1 MRDGFICIA
10 AGTPKIRVADCRY
23 NAEQIFT
30 MMREADK
37 QGVKILALPELCLTG
52 YTCGDLFLQDT
63 LLDGA
68 AEGLRT
74 ILEATRHLEILTA
87 LGMPVRAGGKLYNC
101 AVVIQKGSVLAVVPK
116 TYLPNYGEFYE
127 TRWFRS
133 GADCG
138 DDLWPFDDV
147 LAFNSYGGIGQCL
160 IDCPDV
166 PGLKVGV
173 EICEDLWAGDPPS
186 RRLAE
191 AGATVIL
198 NLSASNEVVG
208 KAAYRRQLA
217 VGQSGRLCCAY
228 VYADAGEG
236 ESTTDLVFT
245 GHNMIAENGALLAEH
260 RFSTGLTIADVDV
273 QRLIYER
280 RRLTPFP
287 AVNTAGLYRN
297 EAAFTSCV
305 TKLTRCVSPTPFIP
319 ENEADRAARCEEI
332 LTIAA
337 LGLKKRL
344 EHTGAKT
351 AVVGLSGGLDST
363 LALLIAA
370 LAMGMLHRPAS
381 DIVAVTMPCFGTT
394 DRTRNNAVVLAG
406 RMGATLRAIPIG
418 ETVRSHFR
426 DIGQSVDE
434 HDVTYENAQ
443 ARERTQVLMEVAN
456 QTGGL
461 VIGTGDLSEL
471 ALGWCTYNGD
481 HMSMYAVNA
490 SIPKTL
496 VRHLVDYVARDNLK
510 KDQELTDVLEDIL
523 DTPVSPELLPAV
535 QGEISQRTE
544 DLVGPYELHD
554 FFLYYVLRWG
564 FGPRKVFRLAELA
577 LGRSYSREVILKWLR
592 SFYRRFF
599 AQQFKRSCLPDGP
612 KVGSLALS
620 PRGDWRMPSDA
631 VNALWMK
638 ELETLETQPEI

>member
-1 MRDGFICIA
+1 MKDGFICVA
-10 AGTPKIRVADCRY
+10 AGTPKVRVADCRY

-30 MMREADK
+30 MMREAEK

-63 LLDGA
+63 LLNGA
-68 AEGLRT
+68 VEGLRT
-74 ILEATRHLEILTA
+74 ILEATRHLEVLTA
-87 LGMPVRAGGKLYNC
+87 LGMPLRARGKLYNC
-101 AVVIQKGSVLAVVPK
+101 AVVIQKGDILAVVPK
-116 TYLPNYGEFYE
+116 TYVPNYGEFYE
-127 TRWFRS
+127 KRWFEGGEDITS
-133 GADCG
+133 QVSIGLPGAD
-138 DDLWPFDDV
+138 
-147 LAFNSYGGIGQCL
+147 GGTMYTGLGQAI
-160 IDCPDV
+160 IDCPAV

-173 EICEDLWAGDPPS
+173 EICEDLWAADPPS

-208 KAAYRRQLA
+208 KAAYRRQLV
-217 VGQSGRLCCAY
+217 VGQSGRLCCGY

-245 GHNMIAENGALLAEH
+245 GHNMVAENGALLAEH
-260 RFSTGLTIADVDV
+260 RFTTGLTIADIDV
-273 QRLIYER
+273 QRLTYER

-287 AVNTAGLYRN
+287 AEGGAALYQG
-297 EAAFTSCV
+297 AAEFTPCV
-305 TKLTRCVSPTPFIP
+305 TKLRRYVSPAPFIP
-319 ENEADRAARCEEI
+319 DNAADRASRCEEI

-344 EHTGAKT
+344 KHTGARS
-351 AVVGLSGGLDST
+351 AVIGLSGGLDST

-370 LAMGMLHRPAS
+370 LAMGMLHRDPS
-381 DIVAVTMPCFGTT
+381 DIIAVTMPCFGTT
-394 DRTRNNAVVLAG
+394 ERTKNNAVLLAEH
-406 RMGATLRAIPIG
+406 MGTTLRTIPIG
-418 ETVRSHFR
+418 DTVRSHFR
-426 DIGQSVDE
+426 DIGHDPEDQ
-434 HDVTYENAQ
+434 DVTYENAQ
-443 ARERTQVLMEVAN
+443 ARERTQVLMDVAN

-471 ALGWCTYNGD
+471 ALGWATYNGD
-481 HMSMYAVNA
+481 HMSMYGVNA

-496 VRHLVDYVARDNLK
+496 VRHLVDYVARDNRK
-510 KDQELTDVLEDIL
+510 KDPELAQVLEDIL

-554 FFLYYVLRWG
+554 FFLYHAVRWG
-564 FGPRKVFRLAELA
+564 FGPRKILRLAELA
-577 LGRSYSREVILKWLR
+577 LGRQYSREVILKWLKN
-592 SFYRRFF
+592 FYYRFF

-612 KVGSLALS
+612 KVGSVSLS

-631 VNALWMK
+631 VARLWLE
-638 ELETLETQPEI
+638 ELEGI

>member
-443 ARERTQVLMEVAN
+443 ARERTQVLMDVAN

-599 AQQFKRSCLPDGP
+599 AQQFKRSCMPDGP
-612 KVGSLALS
+612 KVGSVALS
-620 PRGDWRMPSDA
+620 PLLQLPAPEQA
-631 VNALWMK
+631 V
-638 ELETLETQPEI
+638 QDG

>member
-1 MRDGFICIA
+1 MKDGFICVA
-10 AGTPKIRVADCRY
+10 AGTPKVRVADCRY

-30 MMREADK
+30 MMREAEK

-63 LLDGA
+63 LLNGA
-68 AEGLRT
+68 VEGLRT
-74 ILEATRHLEILTA
+74 ILEATRHLEVLTA
-87 LGMPVRAGGKLYNC
+87 LGMPLRARGKLYNC
-101 AVVIQKGSVLAVVPK
+101 AVVIQKGDILAVVPK
-116 TYLPNYGEFYE
+116 TYVPNYGEFYE
-127 TRWFRS
+127 KRWFEGGEDITS
-133 GADCG
+133 QVSIGLPGAD
-138 DDLWPFDDV
+138 
-147 LAFNSYGGIGQCL
+147 GGTMYTGLGQAI
-160 IDCPDV
+160 IDCPAV

-173 EICEDLWAGDPPS
+173 EICEDLWAADPPS

-191 AGATVIL
+191 AGATGIL

-208 KAAYRRQLA
+208 KAAYRRQLV
-217 VGQSGRLCCAY
+217 VGQSGRLCCGY

-245 GHNMIAENGALLAEH
+245 GHNMVAENGALLAEH
-260 RFSTGLTIADVDV
+260 RFTTGLTIADIDV
-273 QRLIYER
+273 QRLTYER

-287 AVNTAGLYRN
+287 AEGGAALYQG
-297 EAAFTSCV
+297 AAEFTPCV
-305 TKLTRCVSPTPFIP
+305 TKLRRYVSPAPFIP
-319 ENEADRAARCEEI
+319 DNAADRASRCEEI

-344 EHTGAKT
+344 KHTGARS
-351 AVVGLSGGLDST
+351 AVIGLSGGLDST

-370 LAMGMLHRPAS
+370 LAMGMLHRDPS
-381 DIVAVTMPCFGTT
+381 DIIAVTMPCFGTT
-394 DRTRNNAVVLAG
+394 ERTKNNAVLLAEH
-406 RMGATLRAIPIG
+406 MGTTLRTIPIG
-418 ETVRSHFR
+418 DTVRSHFR
-426 DIGQSVDE
+426 DIGHDPEDQ
-434 HDVTYENAQ
+434 DVTYENAQ
-443 ARERTQVLMEVAN
+443 ARERTQVLMDVAN

-471 ALGWCTYNGD
+471 ALGWATYNGD
-481 HMSMYAVNA
+481 HMSMYGVNA

-496 VRHLVDYVARDNLK
+496 VRHLVDYVARDNRK
-510 KDQELTDVLEDIL
+510 KDPELAQVLEDIL

-554 FFLYYVLRWG
+554 FFLYHAVRWG
-564 FGPRKVFRLAELA
+564 FGPRKILRLAELA
-577 LGRSYSREVILKWLR
+577 LGRQYSWEVILKWLKN
-592 SFYRRFF
+592 FYYRFF

-612 KVGSLALS
+612 KVGSVSLS

-631 VNALWMK
+631 VARLWLE
-638 ELETLETQPEI
+638 ELEGI

>member
-133 GADCG
+133 AADCG
-138 DDLWPFDDV
+138 DDLWPFDDM

-443 ARERTQVLMEVAN
+443 ARERTQVLMDVAN

-599 AQQFKRSCLPDGP
+599 AQQFKRSCMPDGP
-612 KVGSLALS
+612 KVGSVALS

-631 VNALWMK
+631 VARLWLE
-638 ELETLETQPEI
+638 ELEDLDG

>member
-1 MRDGFICIA
+1 MKDGFICVA
-10 AGTPKIRVADCRY
+10 AGTPKVRVADCRY

-30 MMREADK
+30 MMREAEK

-63 LLDGA
+63 LLNGA
-68 AEGLRT
+68 VEGLRT
-74 ILEATRHLEILTA
+74 ILEATRHLEVLTA
-87 LGMPVRAGGKLYNC
+87 LGMPLRARGKLYNC
-101 AVVIQKGSVLAVVPK
+101 AVVIQKGDILAVVPK
-116 TYLPNYGEFYE
+116 TYVPNYGEFYE
-127 TRWFRS
+127 KRWFEGGEDITS
-133 GADCG
+133 QVSIGLPGAD
-138 DDLWPFDDV
+138 
-147 LAFNSYGGIGQCL
+147 GGTMYTGLGQAI
-160 IDCPDV
+160 IDCPAV

-173 EICEDLWAGDPPS
+173 EICEDLWAADPPS

-208 KAAYRRQLA
+208 KAAYRRQLV
-217 VGQSGRLCCAY
+217 VGQSGRLCCGY

-245 GHNMIAENGALLAEH
+245 GHNMVAENGALLAEH
-260 RFSTGLTIADVDV
+260 RFTTGLTIADIDV
-273 QRLIYER
+273 QRLTYER

-287 AVNTAGLYRN
+287 AEGGAALYQG
-297 EAAFTSCV
+297 AAEFTPCV
-305 TKLTRCVSPTPFIP
+305 TKLRRYVSPSPFIP
-319 ENEADRAARCEEI
+319 DNAADRASRCEEI

-344 EHTGAKT
+344 KHTGARS
-351 AVVGLSGGLDST
+351 AVIGLSGGLDST

-370 LAMGMLHRPAS
+370 LAMGMLHRDPS
-381 DIVAVTMPCFGTT
+381 DIIAVTMPCFGTT
-394 DRTRNNAVVLAG
+394 ERTKNNAVLLAEH
-406 RMGATLRAIPIG
+406 MGTTLRTIPIG
-418 ETVRSHFR
+418 DTVRSHFR
-426 DIGQSVDE
+426 DIGHDPEDQ
-434 HDVTYENAQ
+434 DVTYENAQ
-443 ARERTQVLMEVAN
+443 ARERTQVLMDVAN

-471 ALGWCTYNGD
+471 ALGWATYNGD

-496 VRHLVDYVARDNLK
+496 VRHLVDYVARDNRK
-510 KDQELTDVLEDIL
+510 KDPELAQVLEDIL

-554 FFLYYVLRWG
+554 FFLYHAVRWG
-564 FGPRKVFRLAELA
+564 FGPRKILRLAELA
-577 LGRSYSREVILKWLR
+577 LGRQYSREVILKWLKN
-592 SFYRRFF
+592 FYYRFF

-612 KVGSLALS
+612 KVGSVSLS

-631 VNALWMK
+631 VARLWLE
-638 ELETLETQPEI
+638 ELEGI

>member
-1 MRDGFICIA
+1 MKDGFICVA
-10 AGTPKIRVADCRY
+10 AGTPKVRVADCRY

-30 MMREADK
+30 MMREAEK

-63 LLDGA
+63 LLNGA
-68 AEGLRT
+68 VEGLRT
-74 ILEATRHLEILTA
+74 ILEATRHLEVLTA
-87 LGMPVRAGGKLYNC
+87 LGMPLRARGKLYNC
-101 AVVIQKGSVLAVVPK
+101 AVVIQKGDILAVVPK
-116 TYLPNYGEFYE
+116 TYVPNYGEFYE
-127 TRWFRS
+127 KRWFEGGEDITS
-133 GADCG
+133 QVSIGLPSAD
-138 DDLWPFDDV
+138 
-147 LAFNSYGGIGQCL
+147 GGTMHTGLGQAI
-160 IDCPDV
+160 IDCPAV

-173 EICEDLWAGDPPS
+173 EICEDLWAADPPS

-208 KAAYRRQLA
+208 KAAYRRQLV
-217 VGQSGRLCCAY
+217 VGQSGRLCCGY

-245 GHNMIAENGALLAEH
+245 GHNMVAENGALLAEH
-260 RFSTGLTIADVDV
+260 RFTTGLTIADIDV
-273 QRLIYER
+273 QRLTYER

-287 AVNTAGLYRN
+287 AEGGAALYQG
-297 EAAFTSCV
+297 AAEFTPCV
-305 TKLTRCVSPTPFIP
+305 TKLRRYVSPSPFIP
-319 ENEADRAARCEEI
+319 DNAADRASRCEEI

-344 EHTGAKT
+344 KHTGARS
-351 AVVGLSGGLDST
+351 AVIGLSGGLDST

-370 LAMGMLHRPAS
+370 LAMGMLHRDPS
-381 DIVAVTMPCFGTT
+381 DIIAVTMPCFGTT
-394 DRTRNNAVVLAG
+394 ERTKNNAVLLAEH
-406 RMGATLRAIPIG
+406 MGTTLRTIPIG
-418 ETVRSHFR
+418 DTVRSHFR
-426 DIGQSVDE
+426 DIGHDPEDQ
-434 HDVTYENAQ
+434 DVTYENAQ
-443 ARERTQVLMEVAN
+443 ARERTQVLMDVAN

-471 ALGWCTYNGD
+471 ALGWATYNGD
-481 HMSMYAVNA
+481 HMSMYGVNA

-496 VRHLVDYVARDNLK
+496 VRHLVDYVARDNRK
-510 KDQELTDVLEDIL
+510 KDPELAQVLEDIL

-554 FFLYYVLRWG
+554 FFLYHAVRWG
-564 FGPRKVFRLAELA
+564 FGPRKILRLAELA
-577 LGRSYSREVILKWLR
+577 LGRQYSREVILKWLKN
-592 SFYRRFF
+592 FYYRFF

-612 KVGSLALS
+612 KVGSVSLS

-631 VNALWMK
+631 VARLWLE
-638 ELETLETQPEI
+638 ELEGI

>member
-1 MRDGFICIA
+1 MKDGFICVA
-10 AGTPKIRVADCRY
+10 AGTPKVRVADCRY

-30 MMREADK
+30 MMREAEK

-63 LLDGA
+63 LLNGA
-68 AEGLRT
+68 VEGLRT
-74 ILEATRHLEILTA
+74 ILEATRHLEVLTA
-87 LGMPVRAGGKLYNC
+87 LGMPLRARGKLYNC
-101 AVVIQKGSVLAVVPK
+101 AVVIQKGDILAVVPK
-116 TYLPNYGEFYE
+116 TYVPNYGEFYE
-127 TRWFRS
+127 KRWFEGGEDITS
-133 GADCG
+133 QVSIGLPGAD
-138 DDLWPFDDV
+138 
-147 LAFNSYGGIGQCL
+147 GGTIYTGLGQAI
-160 IDCPDV
+160 IDCPAV

-173 EICEDLWAGDPPS
+173 EICEDLWAADPPS

-208 KAAYRRQLA
+208 KAAYRRQLV
-217 VGQSGRLCCAY
+217 VGQSGRLCCGY

-245 GHNMIAENGALLAEH
+245 GHNMVAENGALLAEH
-260 RFSTGLTIADVDV
+260 RFTTGLTIADIDV
-273 QRLIYER
+273 QRLTYER

-287 AVNTAGLYRN
+287 AEGGAALYQG
-297 EAAFTSCV
+297 AAEFTPCV
-305 TKLTRCVSPTPFIP
+305 TKLRRYVSPAPFIP
-319 ENEADRAARCEEI
+319 DNAADRASRCEEI

-344 EHTGAKT
+344 KHTGARS
-351 AVVGLSGGLDST
+351 AVMGLSGGLDST

-370 LAMGMLHRPAS
+370 LAMGMLHRDPS
-381 DIVAVTMPCFGTT
+381 DIIAVTMPCFGTT
-394 DRTRNNAVVLAG
+394 ERTKNNAVLLAEH
-406 RMGATLRAIPIG
+406 MGTTLRTIPIG
-418 ETVRSHFR
+418 DTVRSHFR
-426 DIGQSVDE
+426 DIGHDPEDQ
-434 HDVTYENAQ
+434 DVTYENAQ
-443 ARERTQVLMEVAN
+443 ARERTQVLMDVAN

-471 ALGWCTYNGD
+471 ALGWATYNGD
-481 HMSMYAVNA
+481 HMSMYGVNA

-496 VRHLVDYVARDNLK
+496 VRHLVDYVARDNRK
-510 KDQELTDVLEDIL
+510 KDPELAQVLEDIL

-554 FFLYYVLRWG
+554 FFLYHAVRWG
-564 FGPRKVFRLAELA
+564 FGPRKILRLAELA
-577 LGRSYSREVILKWLR
+577 LGRQYSWEVILKWLKN
-592 SFYRRFF
+592 FYYRFF

-612 KVGSLALS
+612 KVGSVSLS

-631 VNALWMK
+631 VARLWLE
-638 ELETLETQPEI
+638 ELEGI

>member
-443 ARERTQVLMEVAN
+443 ARERTQVLMDVAN

-599 AQQFKRSCLPDGP
+599 AQQFKRSCMPDGP
-612 KVGSLALS
+612 KVGSVALS

-631 VNALWMK
+631 VARLW
-638 ELETLETQPEI
+638 L

>member
-87 LGMPVRAGGKLYNC
+87 LGMPVRNKWNSKLYNC
-101 AVVIQKGSVLAVVPK
+101 AVVIQRGEIKGVVPK
-116 TYLPNYGEFYE
+116 TYIPNYGEFYE
-127 TRWFRS
+127 QRWFAS
-133 GADCG
+133 NPAANDSLLLCG
-138 DDLWPFDDV
+138 EEIELTGR
-147 LAFNSYGGIGQCL
+147 LLHECET
-160 IDCPDV
+160 V
-166 PGLKVGV
+166 PGLVVGV
-173 EICEDLWAGDPPS
+173 EICEDLWAPEPPS
-186 RRLAE
+186 TRLAR

-208 KAAYRRQLA
+208 KAAYRRQLV

-245 GHNMIAENGALLAEH
+245 GHNMIAENGVLLAER
-260 RFSTGLTIADVDV
+260 RFATGLTVSEIDVG
-273 QRLIYER
+273 RLVYDR
-280 RRLTPFP
+280 RRM
-287 AVNTAGLYRN
+287 NT
-297 EAAFTSCV
+297 FTEQDRTVEIWRSYFQLEMAK
-305 TKLTRCVSPTPFIP
+305 TKLTRYVSPTPFIP
-319 ENEADRAARCEEI
+319 ENAADRAGRCEEI

-344 EHTGAKT
+344 EHTEAKT

-363 LALLIAA
+363 LALLITA

-381 DIVAVTMPCFGTT
+381 DIIAVTMPCFGTT

-426 DIGQSVDE
+426 DIGQSPE
-434 HDVTYENAQ
+434 NRDVTYENAQ
-443 ARERTQVLMEVAN
+443 ARERTQVLMDVAN

-599 AQQFKRSCLPDGP
+599 AQQFKRSCMPDGP
-612 KVGSLALS
+612 KVGSVALS

-631 VNALWMK
+631 VARLWLE
-638 ELETLETQPEI
+638 ELEDLDG